1 MLTYNWM
8 CMSLYYHRVDSFTN
22 NFIEL
27 LNIKLYIISS
37 KFLELEVIVFNK
49 WIDVTPLW
57 IYL

>member
-1 MLTYNWM
+1 M

-49 WIDVTPLW
+49 WIDVTPL
-57 IYL
+57 